1 MNYFGDEKHI
11 IDWLHTHCERVE
23 TITDIDM
30 TAEIVIES
38 IMNPDKWSL
47 WINSAN
53 KSDPPPDFYCPE
65 AQVMLE
71 VMRIDDHSFVGKKG
85 GMVNETNAR
94 ESRIQKKLNQLFP
107 DTDHIVVNAVT
118 DLPGK
123 EDHNYVRYL
132 ESMKRITAQHIKHI
146 DLYRKNHPGYKLVFF
161 IFDESSA
168 YCETTN
174 QDVIQN
180 GIKEG
185 QPIEGHKHLFF
196 GDKAMLESLRNVD
209 VDYLLWFAPFKRFFN
224 VDESEQLP
232 SIWFYDLEKVL
243 WDELIEY
250 PIGNMVSMEP

>member
-1 MNYFGDEKHI
+1 M
-11 IDWLHTHCERVE
+11 
-23 TITDIDM
+23 
-30 TAEIVIES
+30 
-38 IMNPDKWSL
+38 
-47 WINSAN
+47 
-53 KSDPPPDFYCPE
+53 
-65 AQVMLE
+65 
-71 VMRIDDHSFVGKKG
+71 
-85 GMVNETNAR
+85 
-94 ESRIQKKLNQLFP
+94 
-107 DTDHIVVNAVT
+107 HIV
-118 DLPGK
+118 
-123 EDHNYVRYL
+123 
-132 ESMKRITAQHIKHI
+132 
-146 DLYRKNHPGYKLVFF
+146 LYRKNHHGYKLVLF
-161 IFDESSA
+161 IFDESSV

-250 PIGNMVSMEP
+250 PIGNMVSMEA